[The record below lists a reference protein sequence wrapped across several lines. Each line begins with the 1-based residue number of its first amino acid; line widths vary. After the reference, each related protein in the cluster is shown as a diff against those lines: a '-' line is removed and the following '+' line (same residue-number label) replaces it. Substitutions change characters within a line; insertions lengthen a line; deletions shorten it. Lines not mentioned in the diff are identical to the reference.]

1 MSYSRSQSARGA
13 GYRSSSTS
21 GRPMYT
27 HKSRSGAGKPFIG
40 FLMIACFGILFAG
53 CGSDTADR
61 PDFVFT
67 QDDVAK
73 FRELADD
80 AQLAATGSGIV
91 TGSGGIPYLEPLASG
106 SGTLSGNPDDVVLDL
121 SQLPTYKAIRTGQS
135 GTNNYFQVTNAFVNV
150 RSGTSAAAAN
160 IARLERGASLEVVEF
175 PRADWAKIKMTDG
188 KEGYVA
194 ARYIAK
200 MTTNEQIAAE
210 QKKYEGLQF
219 VNFAFVNMRA
229 AADQGSAKIGEIP
242 GQAIIKPTSVSNGWA
257 KVTYEGKEGYVSAG
271 YLKPFLPTFVVR
283 QDSYSLPILSYNVG
297 ADATVLKLLS
307 DHVARLRQEGYSL
320 ITMKQFYDVL
330 LQQQQRNTVFEGKNV
345 VIGITGVNAGNVKDV
360 SATLNANGIN
370 ATLFLETKDVG
381 LTGITE
387 KQIVTLLANG
397 FDVQSATHSGDDL
410 RALTNAQ
417 VQLEMKQSR
426 KILEDLTKRTIFA
439 VAYPDGGTND
449 RVMEIA
455 AEAGYLLG
463 VSGNSGTSFRRE
475 QFLRLPSIQI
485 FPSTTAD
492 EVMHSVTGQ

>member
-1 MSYSRSQSARGA
+1 MSYARSQSSRISG
-13 GYRSSSTS
+13 RN
-21 GRPMYT
+21 GRPMYK
-27 HKSRSGAGKPFIG
+27 HRSRSGAAKPFIG

-53 CGSDTADR
+53 CGKQSDR

-80 AQLAATGSGIV
+80 AQVAATASGV
-91 TGSGGIPYLEPLASG
+91 LTGSGGVPYLEALPSG
-106 SGTLSGNPDDVVLDL
+106 SGTLKGNPDDVVLDL
-121 SQLPTYKAIRTGQS
+121 SQLPTYKAMRTGQS
-135 GTNNYFQVTNAFVNV
+135 GTNNYFQVTNAFLNV
-150 RSGTSAAAAN
+150 RSDTSANAAN
-160 IARLERGASLEVVEF
+160 IARLENGASVEVIEF

-188 KEGYVA
+188 KEGFVA
-194 ARYIAK
+194 SRYIAK
-200 MTTNEQIAAE
+200 MTTNEKIADE
-210 QKKYEGLQF
+210 QKKYEGLMY

-229 AADQGSAKIGEIP
+229 SADQKSEKIGEIP
-242 GQAIIKPTSVSNGWA
+242 GQAIIKPSSSANGWS
-257 KVTYEGKEGYVSAG
+257 KVTYGGKEGYVSSG

-283 QDSYSLPILSYNVG
+283 QDSYTLPILMYNVG
-297 ADATVLKLLS
+297 ADTTVLKSLS
-307 DHVARLRQEGYSL
+307 DQVTRLKQEGYSL
-320 ITMKQFYDVL
+320 FTLRQFYDVL

-345 VIGITGVNAGNVKDV
+345 VIGLTGVTADNLKDV

-387 KQIVTLLANG
+387 KQIITMQANG
-397 FDVQSATHSGDDL
+397 FDIQSATHSGDDL

-449 RVMEIA
+449 RVAELA

-475 QFLRLPSIQI
+475 QFLRLPSIQV
-485 FPSTTAD
+485 FPSTSAD
-492 EVMHSVTGQ
+492 EIMHSVTGQ